1 MVNSNEKVQVYLE
14 GCNQACVVK
23 ALANGLD
30 RECYRRYLEAIYFAL
45 PADCDLR
52 AQYEQAIR
60 EAREEAGRSVN
71 LTTATNW
78 VFAINETFTKQLTML
93 MDLVAYIDQNGEDVD
108 EIRIAQLNF
117 VQDTLWLERR
127 VLDTILAW
135 APSSMILRCE
145 TDSTREYAN
154 VLQLYDRVHR
164 YATNVALKYVSDQET

>member
-60 EAREEAGRSVN
+60 EAREEAGKSVN

-108 EIRIAQLNF
+108 EIRAAQLNF
-117 VQDTLWLERR
+117 VQDTLWSERR
-127 VLDTILAW
+127 VLDTIMAW
-135 APSSMILRCE
+135 APSSMLLRCDM
-145 TDSTREYAN
+145 DSTREYAN
-154 VLQLYDRVHR
+154 VLQLYDRVHHD
-164 YATNVALKYVSDQET
+164 ATYVVLKYASDQKT